1 MRSLRLERQRQ
12 HLATLDRHFA
22 NLRIEA
28 PSAGSFEGWFLGPK
42 AENEELLTQLILEAI
57 WKHCE
62 HRRAYRP
69 ADPTY
74 ITAETKDSPEYHAA
88 VDRLRAAADEL
99 LSQLQLSA
107 PLASMRSQGHM
118 LWDQVLPATVGYF
131 GAMLYNQNNVA
142 AEASP
147 LTTELEIRVGN
158 DLCRMLGFRVP
169 RHPPPDGTIVPW
181 GHITCDGTVANIEG
195 LWAARNLKFYP
206 LSLREAL
213 RRKTEL
219 ARARALDVALG
230 DGRTVRLIEQ
240 DAWTLLN
247 LPVDETLALPRRVRA
262 LIGEPP
268 EDPDAVVDGAV
279 REFTVQH
286 RGLLDFYRTFIPDA
300 PPPLTFAPATA
311 HYSWPKAATLL
322 GLGASDAG
330 LQLVDV
336 GVEARMNPDDLEHR
350 LKTCLDT
357 HTPVIAVVAVV
368 GSTEENA
375 IDPLRRILQIRD
387 RFRREGLAFAIHVD
401 AAWGGY
407 FASLL
412 RTDAEM
418 AGESKEPA
426 GIDAAALAPIPTV
439 DLSPYAREQI
449 QALPEADAITVDPHK
464 SGYVPYPAGGLC
476 YRNAAMRDLVSLK
489 SPVVF
494 HGQAEPT
501 VGVYGIEGSKPG
513 AAASAVYLAHKVI
526 RPTRG
531 GYGKILR
538 QSMWTSRR
546 MYCRLATMR
555 DERFTVA
562 CLQQLPAEREGRPG
576 DDIEAQRT
584 FIRENF
590 VHRSNVELQDFLDD
604 DPEAGALFA
613 QLGSDGV
620 ILTFSFNL
628 VDDTGSVNRDLDR
641 ANALNQKIFEKCSL
655 VEPPSSLDELSRLP
669 LILTASSFSVESYG
683 MPFVEHFCRRLGVT
697 PRGDTDVSFLISTT
711 MNPWTTDASD
721 GDFLRV
727 IEDTLRDIVRASID
741 ELTREPHAA

>member
-1 MRSLRLERQRQ
+1 MRSFRLQRQREN
-12 HLATLDRHFA
+12 LASIDRHFA

-42 AENEELLTQLILEAI
+42 AENEELLTRLILEAL

-74 ITAETKDSPEYHAA
+74 ITDETKHSPEYQAA
-88 VDRLRAAADEL
+88 VERLRHSADEL

-118 LWDQVLPATVGYF
+118 LWDQVLPGMVGYF

-169 RHPPPDGTIVPW
+169 RRPSLDGRIVPW

-206 LSLREAL
+206 LALREAL
-213 RRKTEL
+213 RKKPEL
-219 ARARALDVALG
+219 KRARAIDITLG
-230 DGRTVRLIEQ
+230 DGRTVRFIEQ
-240 DAWTLLN
+240 NEWTLLN
-247 LPVDETLALPRRVRA
+247 LPVDEILALPRRVQD
-262 LIGEPP
+262 LIGAPP
-268 EDPDAVVDGAV
+268 EDADDVVDGAV

-286 RGLLDFYRTFIPDA
+286 LGLLDFFRTFLPHS
-300 PPPLTFAPATA
+300 PPPLTLVPATA

-322 GLGASDAG
+322 GLGASDSS

-336 GVEARMNPDDLEHR
+336 GLDARMNPDDLERR

-357 HTPVIAVVAVV
+357 RTPVIAVVAVV
-368 GSTEENA
+368 GSTEENS

-387 RFRREGLAFAIHVD
+387 RFRGEGLEFAIHVD

-418 AGESKEPA
+418 ADGLEEPA
-426 GIDAAALAPIPTV
+426 GRDRAALAPIPTV

-449 QALPEADAITVDPHK
+449 QALPEADSITVDPHK

-476 YRNAAMRDLVSLK
+476 YRNSAMRDLISLK

-513 AAASAVYLAHKVI
+513 AAAAAVYLAHKVI
-526 RPTRG
+526 RPTRA

-546 MYCRLATMR
+546 MYCRLATML
-555 DERFTVA
+555 DDRFTVV
-562 CLQQLPAEREGRPG
+562 CLQQLPAEREGRPE
-576 DDIEAQRT
+576 DEIEAERK

-590 VHRSNVELQDFLDD
+590 IHRSNVELQDFLDD
-604 DPEAGALFA
+604 SPDARALFE

-620 ILTFSFNL
+620 ILTFSFNF
-628 VDDTGSVNRDLDR
+628 VDDTGSLNRDLEKL
-641 ANALNQKIFEKCSL
+641 NALNQKIFEKCSL
-655 VEPPSSLDELSRLP
+655 VRPPSSLEELSRLP

-683 MPFVEHFCRRLGVT
+683 TPFVEHFCRRLGVT
-697 PRGDTDVSFLISTT
+697 PRQGLDVNFLISTT
-711 MNPWTTDASD
+711 MNPWTTDTSE
-721 GDFLRV
+721 GNFLRI
-727 IEDTLRDIVRASID
+727 IEHTLRDVVRSSID
-741 ELTREPHAA
+741 EVTRELHAV